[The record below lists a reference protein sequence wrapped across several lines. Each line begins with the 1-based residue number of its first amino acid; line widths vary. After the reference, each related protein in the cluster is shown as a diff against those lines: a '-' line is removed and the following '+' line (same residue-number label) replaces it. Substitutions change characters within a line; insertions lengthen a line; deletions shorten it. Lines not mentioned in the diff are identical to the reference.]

1 MTAMAEQRQRTD
13 FFDLVRERRAE
24 LGISLRELEARAI
37 DPESGEQAKRAWV
50 SKVEKGTAEA
60 PSEPMVKALAIGLN
74 LPVRVVA
81 EAASIQFFG
90 MGSFVWSEDR
100 TTRVLAARIEEMTAD
115 ERRQLAEIAETFARR
130 RAQREGNS
138 ED

>member
-1 MTAMAEQRQRTD
+1 MAEQRQRTD

>member
-1 MTAMAEQRQRTD
+1 MAEQRQRTD

-24 LGISLRELEARAI
+24 LGISLRELEARAV
-37 DPESGEQAKRAWV
+37 DPESGEQAKRPWV

-60 PSEPMVKALAIGLN
+60 PSEPMLRALAAGLN

-100 TTRVLAARIEEMTAD
+100 TTRVLAARIEEMSD
-115 ERRQLAEIAETFARR
+115 EERRQLAAIAETFARR
-130 RAQREGNS
+130 RTRSEGNS

>member
-50 SKVEKGTAEA
+50 SKVEKGTAES
-60 PSEPMVKALAIGLN
+60 PSEPMIRALAAGLN

-100 TTRVLAARIEEMTAD
+100 TTRVLAARIEEMTD
-115 ERRQLAEIAETFARR
+115 EERRQLADIAETFARR
-130 RAQREGNS
+130 RTQGDGKA
-138 ED
+138 